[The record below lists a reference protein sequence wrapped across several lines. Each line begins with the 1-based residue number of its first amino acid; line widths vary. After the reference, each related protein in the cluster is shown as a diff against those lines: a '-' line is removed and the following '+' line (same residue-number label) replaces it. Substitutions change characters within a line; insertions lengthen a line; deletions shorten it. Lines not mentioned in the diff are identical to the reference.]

1 MWPITRAAVRSIS
14 LTGGT
19 VSVAAINALGTTA
32 TTAGFAGGSGGSVPL
47 DATSG
52 GITLTGNISTTG
64 GNGSG
69 AGAGGN
75 AGNITIQD
83 AATLTTNVTLSAV
96 GGTGGT
102 TALAATSSC

>member
-1 MWPITRAAVRSIS
+1 
-14 LTGGT
+14 
-19 VSVAAINALGTTA
+19 
-32 TTAGFAGGSGGSVPL
+32 TAGFAGGSGGAVLL

-102 TALAATSSC
+102 TGAGGNIQLLSTVDGNSAGTRSLTLTAGTGDVT